1 MVSMTESEKKQSILL
16 KDRKTLDIDAVSDVI
31 SFEEDR
37 VLLKTALGDL
47 NIEGEGMRMTRLDL
61 EKGLV
66 SLEGRISALFYS
78 EAAKST
84 KGGFFSRL
92 VK

>member
-1 MVSMTESEKKQSILL
+1 MVSMVESEKKQSIVL
-16 KDRKTLDIDAVSDVI
+16 KDRKTLDLDAVFDVV
-31 SFEEDR
+31 SFEEDH

-47 NIEGEGMRMTRLDL
+47 SVEGEGMRMTRLDL

-78 EAAKST
+78 EHANRT
-84 KGGFFSRL
+84 KGGFWSRL